1 MDNYWKDKKVLVTG
15 GTGFLGKHLVDEL
28 VKREAIVSVVDF
40 RKPSFDIEGFSFQEA
55 DIRDKEKI
63 ASSCR
68 EKEAVFH
75 LAAVPSIARAKPDI
89 YHQVNVEGT
98 RNLLEGSLSSGVKKV
113 IHVSSSTV
121 YGVPDE
127 FPLKE
132 TSPLHPIGKYGRSKL
147 AAEELC
153 SQYAQKGLNVSII
166 RPRVIMG
173 PGRIGIFSIL
183 FERIMR
189 NQAVYTI
196 GRGNN
201 VFQFTHVAD
210 MSSACVKAAEDPKP
224 GLFNVGSEET
234 LTVKEELSLLIKHA
248 ASSSRIISIPASFAR
263 FSLKSLSF
271 LGISPLVDEQFTI
284 ADRNFKLDTA
294 YAGERLG
301 WHSAYSNLESLI
313 EAFDWYRSNI
323 AGANAKQYKSILGV
337 LGKFKHS
344 HMGGFQN

>member
-1 MDNYWKDKKVLVTG
+1 MVTG

-28 VKREAIVSVVDF
+28 IRRGALVSVIDF
-40 RKPSFDIEGFSFQEA
+40 RKPIFNIKGFSFQEA
-55 DIRDKEKI
+55 DIRDKEKVD
-63 ASSCR
+63 AACR

-75 LAAVPSIARAKPDI
+75 LAALPSIARAKVDI
-89 YHQVNVEGT
+89 YHEVNVEGT
-98 RNLLEGSLSSGVKKV
+98 RNVLESSLRSGVKKV

-121 YGVPDE
+121 YGVPGD

-132 TSPLHPIGKYGRSKL
+132 TSPLHPIGKYGKSKL
-147 AAEELC
+147 AAEEFCREYLR
-153 SQYAQKGLNVSII
+153 KGLNVSII

-196 GRGNN
+196 GKGNN

-210 MSSACVKAAEDPKP
+210 MSSACIKAAEDQRPD
-224 GLFNVGSEET
+224 LFNVGSDET

-248 ASSSRIISIPASFAR
+248 GSSSRIISVPVRFAR
-263 FSLKSLSF
+263 FSLKGLSF

-284 ADRNFKLDTA
+284 ADRDFKLDTA
-294 YAGERLG
+294 YARERLG
-301 WHSAYSNLESLI
+301 WVSRHSNLQSLI
-313 EAFDWYRSNI
+313 EAFDWYV
-323 AGANAKQYKSILGV
+323 ANASGKKGRQYRSIFGV
-337 LGKFKHS
+337 LGRFRHA
-344 HMGGFQN
+344 HMGGFQGS